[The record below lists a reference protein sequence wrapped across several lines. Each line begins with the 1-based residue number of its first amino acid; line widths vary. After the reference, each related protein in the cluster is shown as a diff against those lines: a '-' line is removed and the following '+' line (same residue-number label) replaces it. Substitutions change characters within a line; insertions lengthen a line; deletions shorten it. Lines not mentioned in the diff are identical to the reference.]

1 MKKITV
7 ILLAVLM
14 LFAFIACENDS
25 GINRTVIEDSEGFKN
40 AVAAGG
46 FYSINDDLSVD
57 SNEQIK
63 FAENFDIALNGHKL
77 SSTAQFIISGAEVSF
92 SNGSVAMNCTKYINE
107 EGEEQTLN
115 KGNSAVELL
124 ENSTLS
130 LSGVNYTSNITGI
143 FAVNNNDRITLNIT
157 DNSIVDVDG
166 YYALGTNATQ
176 PDVSNDINFKITDS
190 TITSAGAEG
199 TDYDNTAILFNVQGH
214 VTIENSTVSGDRQ
227 AMIARG
233 GNYVFT
239 NTTFEA
245 TGENSINKT
254 DKGNYLNENYWGSGN
269 EVPLAALVI
278 GNNSTSAYDYSTS
291 AELENVII
299 KAPEKNNADV
309 DYYGIYVWQNNDTDK
324 VSVSGTLSAESTNKK
339 VNTEN
344 MNNAT
349 YDVN

>member
-46 FYSINDDLSVD
+46 FYSINDDLPVD
-57 SNEQIK
+57 SNEQIEFTK
-63 FAENFDIALNGHKL
+63 DFDIALNGHTL
-77 SSTAQFIISGAEVSF
+77 SSTAQFTISGAEVSF
-92 SNGSVAMNCTKYINE
+92 SNGSLDMNCVALDKS
-107 EGEEQTLN
+107 
-115 KGNSAVELL
+115 NSSLQLL
-124 ENSTLS
+124 ENSVLNLS
-130 LSGVNYTSNITGI
+130 AVKYTSNVTGI
-143 FAVNNNDRITLNIT
+143 FAVNNNDNVVVNIT
-157 DNSIVDVDG
+157 DNSAVDVDG

-176 PDVSNDINFKITDS
+176 PDVSNNINFKITDS

-199 TDYDNTAILFNVQGH
+199 TAGDNTAILFNVQGR

-291 AELENVII
+291 AELTNVTI
-299 KAPEKNNADV
+299 KAPEKNNEDV
-309 DYYGIYVWQNNDTDK
+309 DYYGIYVWQNNNTDK
-324 VSVSGTLSAESTNKK
+324 VSVSGTLSAESTKK

-349 YDVN
+349 YDVK

>member
-46 FYSINDDLSVD
+46 FYSINDDLPLD
-57 SNEQIK
+57 SNEQIEFTK
-63 FAENFDIALNGHKL
+63 DFDIALNGHTL
-77 SSTAQFIISGAEVSF
+77 SSTAQFTISGAEVSF
-92 SNGSVAMNCTKYINE
+92 SNGSLDMNCVALDKS
-107 EGEEQTLN
+107 
-115 KGNSAVELL
+115 NSSLQLL
-124 ENSTLS
+124 ENSVLNLS
-130 LSGVNYTSNITGI
+130 AVKYTSNVTGI
-143 FAVNNNDRITLNIT
+143 FAVNNNDNVVVNIT
-157 DNSIVDVDG
+157 DNSAVDVDG

-176 PDVSNDINFKITDS
+176 PDVSNNINFKITDS

-199 TDYDNTAILFNVQGH
+199 TAGDNTAILFNVQGR

-291 AELENVII
+291 AELTNVTI
-299 KAPEKNNADV
+299 KAPEKNNEDV

-324 VSVSGTLSAESTNKK
+324 VSVSGTLSAESTKK

-349 YDVN
+349 YDVK

>member
-1 MKKITV
+1 M
-7 ILLAVLM
+7 
-14 LFAFIACENDS
+14 
-25 GINRTVIEDSEGFKN
+25 
-40 AVAAGG
+40 
-46 FYSINDDLSVD
+46 
-57 SNEQIK
+57 
-63 FAENFDIALNGHKL
+63 
-77 SSTAQFIISGAEVSF
+77 
-92 SNGSVAMNCTKYINE
+92 
-107 EGEEQTLN
+107 
-115 KGNSAVELL
+115 
-124 ENSTLS
+124 
-130 LSGVNYTSNITGI
+130 NYTSNITGI
-143 FAVNNNDRITLNIT
+143 FAVNNNDHITLNIT
-157 DNSIVDVDG
+157 DNSIVEVDG

-176 PDVSNDINFKITDS
+176 PDVSNNINFKITDS
-190 TITSAGAEG
+190 TITSAEAEG
-199 TDYDNTAILFNVQGH
+199 TAGDNTAILFNVQGR

-291 AELENVII
+291 AELTNVTI
-299 KAPEKNNADV
+299 KAPEKNNEDV

-324 VSVSGTLSAESTNKK
+324 VSVSGTLSAESTKK

-349 YDVN
+349 YDVK

>member
-57 SNEQIK
+57 SNEQIEFTK
-63 FAENFDIALNGHKL
+63 DFDIALNGHTL
-77 SSTAQFIISGAEVSF
+77 SSTAQFTISGAEVSF
-92 SNGSVAMNCTKYINE
+92 SNGSLDMNCVALDKS
-107 EGEEQTLN
+107 
-115 KGNSAVELL
+115 NSSLQLL
-124 ENSTLS
+124 ENSVLNLS
-130 LSGVNYTSNITGI
+130 AVKYTSNVTGI
-143 FAVNNNDRITLNIT
+143 FAVNNNDNVVVNIT
-157 DNSIVDVDG
+157 DNSAVDVDG

-176 PDVSNDINFKITDS
+176 PDVSNNINFKITDS

-199 TDYDNTAILFNVQGH
+199 TAGDNTAILFNVQGR

-291 AELENVII
+291 AELTNVTI
-299 KAPEKNNADV
+299 KAPEKNNEDV

-324 VSVSGTLSAESTNKK
+324 VSVSGTLSAESTKK

-349 YDVN
+349 YDVK